1 MILYKFLNN
10 YNILLLSN
18 QHFIKQRHIFPSMNF
33 QALQPLPR
41 SKQLLD
47 LAFRRAREKAKQ
59 PTAKDWLE
67 RIKRKESSKLDIIRD
82 YLVGELSK
90 ILESWPK
97 QEELNAFYLKLMHLT
112 LDYSAYKKTFGALA
126 WAVQRIKP
134 LHKEYVSKLNKAEEK
149 KAISDIA
156 KQFYGR
162 VSSMIKQMDV
172 SLEYLDECRKILKTY
187 PDVKEMFT
195 VCVYGFPNVGK
206 TTLLNKLTGSKAKVA
221 AYAFTTTTINSGFF
235 KLEDITIQVLDVPGT
250 LARKERMNLIEL
262 QAELV
267 LDDLASIIIYVFD
280 LSGYGF
286 PLEKQ
291 MELYE
296 RVKEKKNVLIY
307 VSKQDV
313 TDKEVLAEF
322 EYQHCSIEELKEKIV
337 VKAREEMEKKRV
349 EMEALNEKEEEEAVE
364 E

>member
-1 MILYKFLNN
+1 
-10 YNILLLSN
+10 
-18 QHFIKQRHIFPSMNF
+18 MNF
-33 QALQPLPR
+33 QTLSPLPR

-47 LAFRRAREKAKQ
+47 LAFKRAREKARQ

-90 ILESWPK
+90 ILEAWPK
-97 QEELNAFYLKLMHLT
+97 QEELNAFYIKLMRLT

-126 WAVQRIKP
+126 WAAQRIKS

-149 KAISDIA
+149 KEISDIA

-162 VSSMIKQMDV
+162 VSSMVKQMDA
-172 SLEYLDECRKILKTY
+172 SLEYLDECRKTLKTY

-206 TTLLNKLTGSKAKVA
+206 TTLLNQLTGSKAKVA
-221 AYAFTTTTINSGFF
+221 AYAFTTTTINAGYFR
-235 KLEDITIQVLDVPGT
+235 LEDMTIQVLDVPGT

-267 LDDLASIIIYVFD
+267 LEDLASIIIYVFD
-280 LSGYGF
+280 LSGYGY

-291 MELYE
+291 QELFE
-296 RVKEKKNVLIY
+296 SVKEKKKVLVY
-307 VSKQDV
+307 VSKKDV
-313 TDKEVLAEF
+313 TDARVLEQFGQEHFSLA
-322 EYQHCSIEELKEKIV
+322 ELKERIV
-337 VKAREEMEKKRV
+337 EKAKEEAEKKKRV
-349 EMEALNEKEEEEAVE
+349 EEEEVKEKEAQETEEG
-364 E
+364 

>member
-1 MILYKFLNN
+1 
-10 YNILLLSN
+10 
-18 QHFIKQRHIFPSMNF
+18 MNF
-33 QALQPLPR
+33 QSLTPLPR
-41 SKQLLD
+41 SAALLD
-47 LAFRRAREKAKQ
+47 FAFKRAREKARP
-59 PTAKDWLE
+59 PTTKDWLE

-90 ILESWPK
+90 ILDAWPK
-97 QEELNAFYLKLMHLT
+97 QQELNPFYLKLMHLT
-112 LDYSAYKKTFGALA
+112 LDYRQYKKSFGSLA
-126 WAVQRIKP
+126 WAVQRIKS

-162 VSSMIKQMDV
+162 VSSMIKQMDIF
-172 SLEYLDECRKILKTY
+172 LEYLDECRKIMKTY

-221 AYAFTTTTINSGFF
+221 AYAFTTTSINAGYF
-235 KLEDITIQVLDVPGT
+235 KIGDTKIQVLDVPGT
-250 LARKERMNLIEL
+250 LARKEKMNLIEL

-280 LSGYGF
+280 LSGYGY
-286 PLEKQ
+286 PVEKQ

-313 TDKEVLAEF
+313 TDKEVLKQFKYEHF
-322 EYQHCSIEELKEKIV
+322 SIAELKEKIV
-337 VKAREEMEKKRV
+337 EKAKEEAERKLA
-349 EMEALNEKEEEEAVE
+349 EEEAKEEEERVSISNL
-364 E
+364 